1 MSTVEVTGTPMSHAE
16 AAQQRVQELRR
27 LRELIPN
34 FVMPESTIDSQR
46 MAAAASVS
54 PEFIELTNVAVAN
67 ETDLVRG
74 NSATPAEVRDL
85 VSYADAYDPFAD
97 ELEAFA
103 QFMRHSTRTAR
114 HLAGTEALNRY
125 AIARRLARQRKT
137 AHLAPHV
144 ADMRRALGRV
154 RPASPEAA
162 AQKAAAKA
170 AKATE
175 RAAKAAARAAKTPPA
190 AQPAPAKPAPT
201 NTPQ

>member
-1 MSTVEVTGTPMSHAE
+1 MSTVEVTGTPISHSE

-27 LRELIPN
+27 WQELIPH
-34 FVMPESTIDSQR
+34 FVMPTSTDETRRLS
-46 MAAAASVS
+46 AAASVS
-54 PEFIELTNVAVAN
+54 PEFIELTNVVAAN
-67 ETDLVRG
+67 QTALVR
-74 NSATPAEVRDL
+74 NDSPTPAEVRDF
-85 VSYADAYDPFAD
+85 VSYADAYDPLAD

-103 QFMRHSTRTAR
+103 QFLRHSTTAAR
-114 HLAGTEALNRY
+114 NLAGTEALNRY
-125 AIARRLARQRKT
+125 ALARRLARQRKT

-154 RPASPEAA
+154 RPTSPEAA

-175 RAAKAAARAAKTPPA
+175 RAAKAATRAAKTPPA
-190 AQPAPAKPAPT
+190 QPAPAKPT

>member
-1 MSTVEVTGTPMSHAE
+1 MSTVEVTGTPISHSE

-27 LRELIPN
+27 WRELIPH
-34 FVMPESTIDSQR
+34 FVMPESTDETRRLSP
-46 MAAAASVS
+46 AASVS
-54 PEFIELTNVAVAN
+54 SEFIELTNVAAAN
-67 ETDLVRG
+67 QTALVRG
-74 NSATPAEVRDL
+74 DSATPAETRDL
-85 VSYADAYDPFAD
+85 VSYADAYDPLAD

-103 QFMRHSTRTAR
+103 LFIRHSTRTAR
-114 HLAGTEALNRY
+114 NLAGTEALNRY
-125 AIARRLARQRKT
+125 AIARRLAKQRKT

-175 RAAKAAARAAKTPPA
+175 RAAKAATRAAKTPPA
-190 AQPAPAKPAPT
+190 QPAPAKPT